1 MNMKKLLIIIGYLCL
16 VAGLQA
22 QTEPQEVGNYKVA
35 FLEPVDSTLLSP
47 DSLLTPDSQALPWPE
62 NVITR
67 LDKLL
72 DEPLLKKTQL
82 GLMVYDLTADTI
94 IFRYGERQTMRP
106 ASVMKL
112 VTAITALDKLGS
124 NYQFR
129 TSLYYTGQLIGNVLN
144 GNLYCVGG
152 MDPRFNNDDMS
163 AFVDRVLGMGVDT
176 IRGRI
181 IGDYSMK
188 DETRLGE
195 GWCWDD
201 DNPILSPLLIS
212 KKADFLRNFV
222 DEMRNKDIVVADNFG
237 EGVLP
242 NGAYIVGSRYH
253 AIDQILTRMLKESDN
268 LYAESMFYQIAAS
281 GGIRHASA
289 ANARTHIKKLISKIG
304 LNPDNYKIADGSGL
318 SLYNYVS
325 PELMVRLLRY
335 AYRNSEIYS
344 SLYPALPIAG
354 EDGTL
359 SKRMKGEYT
368 MGNVRAKTGTVTGI
382 SSLAGYCHSANDH
395 LLAFCIINQGVMK
408 NADGRDFQDKV
419 CTALCKP

>member
-1 MNMKKLLIIIGYLCL
+1 MKKILIIISYLCL
-16 VAGLQA
+16 VAGLKA

-35 FLEPVDSTLLSP
+35 FVEPVDSLLLSP
-47 DSLLTPDSQALPWPE
+47 DSLLTPDAQSLPWPE

-72 DEPLLKKTQL
+72 DEPLLKRSQV

-94 IFRYGERQTMRP
+94 IFRYGERQTLRP

-112 VTAITALDKLGS
+112 VTAITALDKLGT

-144 GNLYCVGG
+144 GDLYCVGG

-163 AFVDRVLGMGVDT
+163 SLADRIVGMGVDT

-201 DNPILSPLLIS
+201 DNPILSPLLVS
-212 KKADFLRNFV
+212 KKADFLSDFV
-222 DEMRNKDIVVADNFG
+222 DELRNKGIVVDENYA
-237 EGVLP
+237 EGTVP
-242 NGAYIVGSRYH
+242 NGAYVVGSRFH
-253 AIDQILTRMLKESDN
+253 AMDQILTRMLKESDN
-268 LYAESMFYQIAAS
+268 LYAESMFYQVAAS
-281 GGIRHASA
+281 GGIKHASA

-325 PELMVRLLRY
+325 PELLVRLLRY

-359 SKRMKGEYT
+359 SKRMKGKYT
-368 MGNVRAKTGTVTGI
+368 AGNVRAKTGTLTGV
-382 SSLAGYCHSANDH
+382 SSLAGYCRTANNH

-408 NADGRDFQDKV
+408 NADGKAFQDAV
-419 CTALCKP
+419 CTALCQP

>member
-1 MNMKKLLIIIGYLCL
+1 MKKILIIISYLCL
-16 VAGLQA
+16 VAGLKA

-35 FLEPVDSTLLSP
+35 FVEPVDSLLLSP
-47 DSLLTPDSQALPWPE
+47 DSLLTPDAQSLPWPE

-72 DEPLLKKTQL
+72 DEPLLKRSQV

-94 IFRYGERQTMRP
+94 IFRYGERQTLRP

-112 VTAITALDKLGS
+112 VTAITALDKLGT

-144 GNLYCVGG
+144 GDLYCVGG

-163 AFVDRVLGMGVDT
+163 SLADRIVGMGVDT

-201 DNPILSPLLIS
+201 DNPILSPLLVS
-212 KKADFLRNFV
+212 KKADFLSDFV
-222 DEMRNKDIVVADNFG
+222 DELRNKGIVVDENFA
-237 EGVLP
+237 EGTVP
-242 NGAYIVGSRYH
+242 NGAYVVGSRFH
-253 AIDQILTRMLKESDN
+253 AMDQILTRMLKESDN

-281 GGIRHASA
+281 GGIKHASA

-325 PELMVRLLRY
+325 PELLVRLLRY

-359 SKRMKGEYT
+359 SKRMKGKYT
-368 MGNVRAKTGTVTGI
+368 AGNVRAKTGTLTGV
-382 SSLAGYCHSANDH
+382 SSLAGYCRTANNH

-408 NADGRDFQDKV
+408 NADGKAFQDKI
-419 CTALCKP
+419 CTALCQP

>member
-1 MNMKKLLIIIGYLCL
+1 MKKLLLISYILCL
-16 VAGLQA
+16 AAGLQA

-35 FLEPVDSTLLSP
+35 FTEPVDSSLLAP
-47 DSLLTPDSQALPWPE
+47 DSCILTPDSLALPWPE

-72 DEPLLKKTQL
+72 DDPLLKRSQL

-124 NYQFR
+124 NYQFH
-129 TSLYYTGQLIGNVLN
+129 TSLYYTGQLIGNVLY
-144 GNLYCVGG
+144 GDLYCVGG
-152 MDPRFNNDDMS
+152 MDPRFNSDDMN
-163 AFVDRVLGMGVDT
+163 AFVERVRGMGVDT

-181 IGDYSMK
+181 VADYSMK

-201 DNPILSPLLIS
+201 DNPVLSPLLIS

-222 DEMRNKDIVVADNFG
+222 DALRDKSIVVDDNFA
-237 EGVLP
+237 EGTLP
-242 NGAYIVGSRYH
+242 NGAYIVGSRFH

-268 LYAESMFYQIAAS
+268 LYAESMFYQVAAS
-281 GGIRHASA
+281 GGVRHASA

-304 LNPDNYKIADGSGL
+304 LNAGNYKIADGSGL
-318 SLYNYVS
+318 SLYNYVT
-325 PELMVRLLRY
+325 PELLVRLLRY

-359 SKRMKGEYT
+359 SKRMKGSYT
-368 MGNVRAKTGTVTGI
+368 QGNVRAKTGTLTGI
-382 SSLAGYCHSANDH
+382 SSLAGYCRTANNH
-395 LLAFCIINQGVMK
+395 LLAFCIINQGVMR
-408 NADGRDFQDKV
+408 NTDGKAFQDKV
-419 CTALCKP
+419 CTALCQP

>member
-1 MNMKKLLIIIGYLCL
+1 MKKILVIICYLCL
-16 VAGLQA
+16 LTGLKA

-35 FLEPVDSTLLSP
+35 FVEPVDSTLLSP
-47 DSLLTPDSQALPWPE
+47 DSLQSPDTRPLPWPE

-72 DEPLLKKTQL
+72 DEPLLRKSQV
-82 GLMVYDLTADTI
+82 GMMVYDLTADTI
-94 IFRYGERQTMRP
+94 IFRYGERQTLRP

-144 GNLYCVGG
+144 GDLYCVGG
-152 MDPRFNNDDMS
+152 MDPRFNNDDMN
-163 AFVDRVLGMGVDT
+163 AFVERVLGMGVDT

-188 DETRLGE
+188 DDTRLGE

-201 DNPILSPLLIS
+201 DNPILSPLLVS

-222 DEMRNKDIVVADNFG
+222 DELRNKGIVVDDNFA
-237 EGVLP
+237 EGTLP
-242 NGAYIVGSRYH
+242 NGAYVVGSRFH
-253 AIDQILTRMLKESDN
+253 AFDQVLMQMLKESDN

-359 SKRMKGEYT
+359 SKRMKGKYT
-368 MGNVRAKTGTVTGI
+368 MGNVRAKTGTLTGI
-382 SSLAGYCHSANDH
+382 SSLAGYCHTANNH

-408 NADGRDFQDKV
+408 NADGKAFQDKV
-419 CTALCKP
+419 CTALCQP